1 MLSVEELKRIIITQ
15 REEMDE
21 FLNRERLIER
31 EVDEKRLLKFLQYPN
46 ILAILGVRR
55 SGKSVLSWLLM
66 RGKRFGYINFF
77 DERLLGFSPEDFE
90 KLVQAF
96 HELYGDLDYFVFDE
110 IQSVQGWERFL
121 SRVRTSKRVIIT
133 GSSSNL
139 LSGELSTVL
148 TGRYVSFE
156 LYPFSFKEFLEFRGI
171 KLEKNWMYST
181 KETAKVK
188 KALEEYIKVG
198 GFPEALKFGR
208 IYLQTI
214 YRDIVEKDVL
224 FRYKIRDIQALREL
238 AKYLVSNFSKE
249 ITYGKLKNLINIKD
263 VHTVKNY
270 VEYLE
275 RAYLIF
281 QVRRFSFKLKSQML
295 SPRKVYAVD
304 TGLINTV
311 SFKFSENIGRLM
323 ENLVFLELLRRRSYK
338 FSDDEI
344 YYWKDAKGEVD
355 FVVKNKNKVTQLI
368 QVTYELNKENFE
380 REVASL
386 LKASKELKCKE
397 LLLITWDQEDTTKEG
412 VKIMPLWKW
421 LLQP

>member
-66 RGKRFGYINFF
+66 RGKKFGYINFF

-156 LYPFSFKEFLEFRGI
+156 LYPFSFKEFLEFKGI

-181 KETAKVK
+181 KGTAKVK
-188 KALEEYIKVG
+188 KALEEYIKLG

-238 AKYLVSNFSKE
+238 AKYLISNFSKE

-338 FSDDEI
+338 FADYEI

-355 FVVKNKNKVTQLI
+355 FVVKSENKVTQLI

-421 LLQP
+421 LL

>member
-66 RGKRFGYINFF
+66 RGKKFGYINFF

-156 LYPFSFKEFLEFRGI
+156 LYPFSFKEFLEFKGI

-188 KALEEYIKVG
+188 KALEEYIKLG

-238 AKYLVSNFSKE
+238 AKYLISNFSKE

-338 FSDDEI
+338 FADYEI

-355 FVVKNKNKVTQLI
+355 FVVKSENKVTQLI

-380 REVASL
+380 REVAPL

-421 LLQP
+421 LL

>member
-1 MLSVEELKRIIITQ
+1 MLSVEELKRIIMTQ

-66 RGKRFGYINFF
+66 RGKKFGYINFF

-156 LYPFSFKEFLEFRGI
+156 LYPFSFKEFLEFKGI

-188 KALEEYIKVG
+188 KALEEYIKFG

-238 AKYLVSNFSKE
+238 AKYLISNFSKE

-304 TGLINTV
+304 TGLINAV

-338 FSDDEI
+338 FADYEI

-355 FVVKNKNKVTQLI
+355 FVVKSENKVTQLI

-380 REVASL
+380 REVAPL

-421 LLQP
+421 LL

>member
-1 MLSVEELKRIIITQ
+1 MLSVEELKRIIMTQ

-66 RGKRFGYINFF
+66 RGKKFGYINFF

-156 LYPFSFKEFLEFRGI
+156 LYPFSFKEFLEFKGI

-188 KALEEYIKVG
+188 KALEEYIKFG

-238 AKYLVSNFSKE
+238 AKYLISNFSKE

-338 FSDDEI
+338 FADYEI

-355 FVVKNKNKVTQLI
+355 FVVKSENKVTQLI

-380 REVASL
+380 REVAPL

-421 LLQP
+421 LL

>member
-1 MLSVEELKRIIITQ
+1 MLGVEELKRIIITQ

-31 EVDEKRLLKFLQYPN
+31 EVDRRRLLKFLQYPN

-66 RGKRFGYINFF
+66 RGKKFGYINFF

-110 IQSVQGWERFL
+110 IQSVQGWERFI
-121 SRVRTSKRVIIT
+121 SRMRTSKRVIIT

-139 LSGELSTVL
+139 LSGELSTAL

-156 LYPFSFKEFLEFRGI
+156 LYPFSFKEFLEFKGI

-188 KALEEYIKVG
+188 KALEEYIKLG

-238 AKYLVSNFSKE
+238 TRYLISNFSKE

-344 YYWKDAKGEVD
+344 YYWRDAKGEVD
-355 FVVKNKNKVTQLI
+355 FVVKSENKVTQLI

-397 LLLITWDQEDTTKEG
+397 LLLITWDQEDTIKEG
-412 VKIMPLWKW
+412 VKIIPLWKW
-421 LLQP
+421 LL

>member
-1 MLSVEELKRIIITQ
+1 MGL
-15 REEMDE
+15 
-21 FLNRERLIER
+21 FLRA
-31 EVDEKRLLKFLQYPN
+31 K
-46 ILAILGVRR
+46 A
-55 SGKSVLSWLLM
+55 
-66 RGKRFGYINFF
+66 
-77 DERLLGFSPEDFE
+77 
-90 KLVQAF
+90 
-96 HELYGDLDYFVFDE
+96 
-110 IQSVQGWERFL
+110 
-121 SRVRTSKRVIIT
+121 
-133 GSSSNL
+133 
-139 LSGELSTVL
+139 
-148 TGRYVSFE
+148 
-156 LYPFSFKEFLEFRGI
+156 LEFKGI

-188 KALEEYIKVG
+188 KALEEYIKFG

-238 AKYLVSNFSKE
+238 AKYLISNFSKE

-338 FSDDEI
+338 FADYEI

-355 FVVKNKNKVTQLI
+355 FVVKSENKVTQLI

-380 REVASL
+380 REVAPL

-412 VKIMPLWKW
+412 VKIVPLWKW
-421 LLQP
+421 LL

>member
-1 MLSVEELKRIIITQ
+1 MLSVEELKRIIMTQ

-66 RGKRFGYINFF
+66 RGKKFGYINFF

-156 LYPFSFKEFLEFRGI
+156 LYPFSFKEFLEFKGI

-188 KALEEYIKVG
+188 KALEEYIKLG

-214 YRDIVEKDVL
+214 YKDIVEKDVL

-238 AKYLVSNFSKE
+238 AKYLISNFSKE

-338 FSDDEI
+338 FADYEI

-355 FVVKNKNKVTQLI
+355 FVVKSENKVTQLI

-380 REVASL
+380 REVAPL

-421 LLQP
+421 LL

>member
-1 MLSVEELKRIIITQ
+1 MNPYL
-15 REEMDE
+15 
-21 FLNRERLIER
+21 
-31 EVDEKRLLKFLQYPN
+31 
-46 ILAILGVRR
+46 
-55 SGKSVLSWLLM
+55 
-66 RGKRFGYINFF
+66 
-77 DERLLGFSPEDFE
+77 
-90 KLVQAF
+90 
-96 HELYGDLDYFVFDE
+96 
-110 IQSVQGWERFL
+110 
-121 SRVRTSKRVIIT
+121 TSKSQKPAENEKKAYLVLED
-133 GSSSNL
+133 GS
-139 LSGELSTVL
+139 V
-148 TGRYVSFE
+148 
-156 LYPFSFKEFLEFRGI
+156 FKGKGFGSEGI

-188 KALEEYIKVG
+188 KALEEYIKFG

-238 AKYLVSNFSKE
+238 AKYLISNFSKE

-304 TGLINTV
+304 TGLINAV

-338 FSDDEI
+338 FADYEI

-355 FVVKNKNKVTQLI
+355 FVVKSENKVTQLI

-380 REVASL
+380 REVAPL

-421 LLQP
+421 LL

>member
-31 EVDEKRLLKFLQYPN
+31 EVDRRRLLKFLQYPN

-66 RGKRFGYINFF
+66 RGKKFGYINFF

-148 TGRYVSFE
+148 TGRYVSFV
-156 LYPFSFKEFLEFRGI
+156 LYPFSFKEFLEFKGI

-188 KALEEYIKVG
+188 KALEEYIKLG

-238 AKYLVSNFSKE
+238 AKYLISNFSKE

-281 QVRRFSFKLKSQML
+281 QVKRFSFKLKSQML

-304 TGLINTV
+304 TGLINAV

-338 FSDDEI
+338 FSDYEI

-355 FVVKNKNKVTQLI
+355 FVVKSENKVTQLI

-397 LLLITWDQEDTTKEG
+397 LLLITWGQEDTIKEG
-412 VKIMPLWKW
+412 VKIIPLWKW
-421 LLQP
+421 LL

>member
-1 MLSVEELKRIIITQ
+1 MLGVEELKRIIITQ

-31 EVDEKRLLKFLQYPN
+31 EVDRRRLLKFLQYPN

-55 SGKSVLSWLLM
+55 SGKSVLTWLLM
-66 RGKRFGYINFF
+66 RGKKFGYINFF

-110 IQSVQGWERFL
+110 IQSVQGWERFI
-121 SRVRTSKRVIIT
+121 SRMRTSKRVIIT

-139 LSGELSTVL
+139 LSGELSTAL

-156 LYPFSFKEFLEFRGI
+156 LYPFSFKEFLEFKGI

-188 KALEEYIKVG
+188 KALEEYIKLG

-238 AKYLVSNFSKE
+238 TRYLISNFSKE

-344 YYWKDAKGEVD
+344 YYWRDAKGEVD
-355 FVVKNKNKVTQLI
+355 FVVKSENKVTQLI

-412 VKIMPLWKW
+412 VKIIPLWKW
-421 LLQP
+421 LL

>member
-1 MLSVEELKRIIITQ
+1 VNPYL
-15 REEMDE
+15 
-21 FLNRERLIER
+21 
-31 EVDEKRLLKFLQYPN
+31 
-46 ILAILGVRR
+46 
-55 SGKSVLSWLLM
+55 
-66 RGKRFGYINFF
+66 
-77 DERLLGFSPEDFE
+77 
-90 KLVQAF
+90 
-96 HELYGDLDYFVFDE
+96 
-110 IQSVQGWERFL
+110 
-121 SRVRTSKRVIIT
+121 TSKT
-133 GSSSNL
+133 QEAAKNEKKAYLALEDGS
-139 LSGELSTVL
+139 V
-148 TGRYVSFE
+148 
-156 LYPFSFKEFLEFRGI
+156 FKGKGFGSEGI

-188 KALEEYIKVG
+188 KALEEYIKFG

-238 AKYLVSNFSKE
+238 AKYLISNFSKE

-304 TGLINTV
+304 TGLINAV
-311 SFKFSENIGRLM
+311 SFKFSENIDRLM

-338 FSDDEI
+338 FADYEI

-355 FVVKNKNKVTQLI
+355 FVVKSENKVTQLI

-380 REVASL
+380 REVAPL

-421 LLQP
+421 LL

>member
-1 MLSVEELKRIIITQ
+1 MLGVEELKRIIITQ

-31 EVDEKRLLKFLQYPN
+31 EVDRRRLLKFLQYPN

-66 RGKRFGYINFF
+66 RGKKFGYINFF
-77 DERLLGFSPEDFE
+77 DERLLDFSPEDFE

-110 IQSVQGWERFL
+110 IQSVQGWERFI
-121 SRVRTSKRVIIT
+121 SRMRTSKRVIIT

-139 LSGELSTVL
+139 LSGELSTAL

-156 LYPFSFKEFLEFRGI
+156 LYPFSFKEFLEFKGI

-188 KALEEYIKVG
+188 KALEEYIKLG

-238 AKYLVSNFSKE
+238 TRYLISNFSKE

-344 YYWKDAKGEVD
+344 YYWRDAKGEVD
-355 FVVKNKNKVTQLI
+355 FVVKSENKVTQLI

-412 VKIMPLWKW
+412 VKIIPLWKW
-421 LLQP
+421 LL

>member
-1 MLSVEELKRIIITQ
+1 MLSVEELKRIIMTQ

-66 RGKRFGYINFF
+66 RGKKFGYINFF

-121 SRVRTSKRVIIT
+121 SRMRTLKRVIIT

-156 LYPFSFKEFLEFRGI
+156 LYPFSFKEFLEFKGI

-188 KALEEYIKVG
+188 KALEEYIKFG

-238 AKYLVSNFSKE
+238 AKYLISNFSKE

-304 TGLINTV
+304 TGLINAV

-338 FSDDEI
+338 FADYEI

-355 FVVKNKNKVTQLI
+355 FVVKSENKVTQLI

-380 REVASL
+380 REVAPL

-421 LLQP
+421 LL